1 MMNEVGSSLFDRREK
16 SKLNIVLNILIIILA
31 AFFVLEIIFS
41 LNFSGI
47 YVVGDSMLPNFV
59 GAETETSPGGDYLYV
74 KKGAKPDYGD
84 IVIAFKDDNADKSK
98 RTTIIKRAIAF
109 GGDYIK
115 LYRGTLWIK
124 YSGQSDF
131 TQVHEDYIAQENN
144 TPSLMK
150 NNFGSPDG
158 FLVEEGCVFLLG
170 DNRNVSEDSRAN
182 GGTNFPLENI
192 YGVATKWSLKHKSF
206 ITAMHKYF
214 KFDLPA
220 MFGLA

>member
-31 AFFVLEIIFS
+31 AFFVFEIIFS
-41 LNFSGI
+41 FNFSGI

-109 GGDYIK
+109 GGDYVK

-192 YGVATKWSLKHKSF
+192 YGVATEWSLKHKSF